1 MAVKMRILRISIQSD
16 SLIVVNVVNGKIA
29 VPKDIINIVEDIR
42 LILLDIK
49 DYRGEYYS
57 RNLNR
62 ETDALAK
69 KGWCS
74 FML

>member
-1 MAVKMRILRISIQSD
+1 MAMKMRILRICIQSD

-49 DYRGEYYS
+49 DYREEYYS

-69 KGWCS
+69 KGL
-74 FML
+74 M

>member
-1 MAVKMRILRISIQSD
+1 MAMKMRILRICIQSD

-49 DYRGEYYS
+49 DFRGEYYS

-69 KGWCS
+69 KGL
-74 FML
+74 M

>member
-1 MAVKMRILRISIQSD
+1 MAVKMRILRICIQSD

-49 DYRGEYYS
+49 DYREEYYS

-69 KGWCS
+69 KGL
-74 FML
+74 M